1 MENFFTTSLT
11 KDPAMPSP
19 ACWKTTAGQGEK
31 RETPLA
37 LGRSLARYGC
47 LGIIYWTSCNPSPK
61 DPTLR
66 CGLRLV
72 RRNLTIKVS
81 CRQKRLAG
89 RAFFRC
95 CSSNGCRPR
104 FNHNHLGII
113 HKFCTADILCTS
125 LYYDHAAS
133 HCTAVY
139 PATIASKPLRTRA
152 DMWPS
157 RTTRTEKGKQMS
169 KPCTMQTP
177 KNNYSKTPRPP
188 VEPTAL

>member
-37 LGRSLARYGC
+37 LGRSLARYG
-47 LGIIYWTSCNPSPK
+47 LGIIYWTSCNPNPK

-66 CGLRLV
+66 RGLRLV

-113 HKFCTADILCTS
+113 HKFVLQIFCVHPYITIMLHHIVQPFIQPR
-125 LYYDHAAS
+125 LLQS
-133 HCTAVY
+133 HCRPGQICGY
-139 PATIASKPLRTRA
+139 QGRRGRKKGNRCL
-152 DMWPS
+152 S
-157 RTTRTEKGKQMS
+157 RV
-169 KPCTMQTP
+169 PCKHQ

-188 VEPTAL
+188 IEPTAL